1 MPKRKGNK
9 GKGKGKKEGKH
20 ESKVDKE
27 SEMEKF
33 KRNAE
38 LWEAKLNITEI
49 SLVEYRE
56 AARTL
61 ARANEELTTQ
71 QYRTE
76 KDTQDIISFL
86 KKTDQEKRGMIAA
99 LKEQLKNDREKA
111 SNERDALIA
120 ECMQKMDRVEEKFR
134 QRSSDFQRIPEEI
147 KTIKHF
153 NKIKAHLEEELI
165 NMRERLRI
173 ANREHSNSQM
183 RSQYKYHTARI
194 HLDKEAEQKIA
205 QLAELSHHEATVQL
219 DAASHIVSKE
229 NMRLK
234 EALSYHVKE
243 AEELKRTNVALTEK
257 NSSLALQKETNELMR
272 KECES
277 QVRAQQNNISELKA
291 KLDTL
296 EQALSIMA
304 GEFEQE
310 KEKVERRAVVRIQAD
325 SRNLKRLE
333 MLLAARENELV
344 QVKRLAQSII
354 EQRKELELFF
364 HEALDHVRQEIR
376 TQQQHYR
383 QEALKAY
390 RWRMNE
396 ARCGRLEYPRIRT
409 FTNVPH
415 STNDVHTD
423 LEEAEK
429 WSNLKSSGV
438 DISDLTWEQKEKLLK
453 LLFAKLNGQKIRKPS
468 QLPALP
474 TSLSERVQVNSDAGF
489 TKDKQ
494 SLTFI
499 TQMPTA
505 NGTSDPCVLPAI

>member
-1 MPKRKGNK
+1 
-9 GKGKGKKEGKH
+9 
-20 ESKVDKE
+20 
-27 SEMEKF
+27 MENL

-38 LWEAKLNITEI
+38 LWEAKFNITEI

-76 KDTQDIISFL
+76 KDTEDIIAFL

-99 LKEQLKNDREKA
+99 LEEQLKNDKEKA
-111 SNERDALIA
+111 SIEKDALIA
-120 ECMQKMDRVEEKFR
+120 ECMQKIDSVEEKFR

-165 NMRERLRI
+165 NMREKLRI
-173 ANREHSNSQM
+173 DNREHSNSQM

-219 DAASHIVSKE
+219 DAASHIVSTE

-277 QVRAQQNNISELKA
+277 QVRAQYGKISELKA

-296 EQALSIMA
+296 EQAQSIMA
-304 GEFEQE
+304 GE
-310 KEKVERRAVVRIQAD
+310 KGKVEHRAVVSIQAD

-333 MLLAARENELV
+333 MLLAAREKELV
-344 QVKRLAQSII
+344 QVKRLAQSVI

-453 LLFAKLNGQKIRKPS
+453 LLFAKLNGQKIRKPA